1 MVYNLL
7 GLLLLA
13 CLALGITAAL
23 ANRSW
28 VPAKLL
34 LLAVGLRIVG
44 STARYEILFRFYD
57 GLGDAVRYYHEGL
70 ELARGLW
77 GFGTSVLSLSYWV
90 PQFGQWWGTLF
101 LVRISGAVLSVIGPT
116 MRGEFL
122 VFSLFSFL
130 GLYAIAT
137 AFHETGLDRTRSL
150 LFAGLI
156 WLWPSLW
163 FWPSS
168 VGKEAVIM
176 LAVGLVTLGYV
187 GRNDSIRWL
196 PFAAGLGLAFCIRPH
211 VAAVLAISAMAAH
224 WISGWG
230 RLTPRRLLESVV
242 AVILVVLA
250 FNGMRAQFGLA
261 DADLEGM
268 VEFVQYRSGQTLA
281 GGSEIHAVPLGP
293 QGLPLA
299 FVNVWMRPFPWE
311 AHNMTAAIAAVE
323 LVIFWFIVWR
333 QRRGVLFTLRNWR
346 HHRMLRFSV
355 PLLLVYTL
363 MIGLTFA
370 NLGIIA
376 RQRAPMFPFMIALL
390 VAAPQW
396 AHGSGNQSASDRTD
410 ARRAA

>member
-1 MVYNLL
+1 LFFNLV
-7 GLLLLA
+7 GFLLLSG
-13 CLALGITAAL
+13 LALGVTAA
-23 ANRSW
+23 AASRSW
-28 VPAKLL
+28 VPARLL
-34 LLAVGLRIVG
+34 LLAVALRIVG
-44 STARYEILFRFYD
+44 STARYEILYRFYN
-57 GLGDAVRYYHEGL
+57 GLGDAVRYYTEGL

-77 GFGTSVLSLSYWV
+77 GFGTSILSLSYWV

-101 LVRISGAVLSVIGPT
+101 LVRVSGAVLSVIGPT

-122 VFSLFSFL
+122 VFSLFSLL

-137 AFHETGLDRTRSL
+137 AFKNTGLGPGRSL
-150 LFAGLI
+150 QFASLI

-168 VGKEAVIM
+168 VGKEALIM
-176 LAVGLVTLGYV
+176 LGVGLVTLGYV
-187 GRNDSIRWL
+187 GKGETIRWL
-196 PFAAGLGLAFCIRPH
+196 PFAAGMGLAFCIRPH
-211 VAAVLAISAMAAH
+211 VAAVLAMAAMGAH

-230 RLTPRRLLESVV
+230 RLTPRRLLESLV
-242 AVILVVLA
+242 AVVLVIVA

-268 VEFVQYRSGQTLA
+268 VEFVQYRSEQTLE
-281 GGSEIHAVPLGP
+281 GGSNIGSVPLGP
-293 QGLPLA
+293 AGVPLA

-311 AHNMTAAIAAVE
+311 AHNMTSAIAAGE
-323 LVIFWFIVWR
+323 LVIFWFLVWR
-333 QRRGVLFTLRNWR
+333 QRRSVLFTVRNWR
-346 HHRMLRFSV
+346 HHRMLRFAV

-363 MIGLTFA
+363 MIGLTFG

-396 AHGSGNQSASDRTD
+396 ARAADRQPG